1 MGVLIL
7 IACYLLVRY
16 LMKTARRRTEEKR
29 KAEQDRLQEEFRRQ
43 QAESKRIVAEQIRQ
57 AKEQERQAR
66 ELAKHEEWLK
76 KHDLK
81 IAKLEQQIGLAESE
95 IAFNREQRERL
106 FKLLDIAEKEQSS
119 YTPDC
124 DTWQKFQKKIIALN
138 NQIYSAQKKIDKA
151 QITKLNAER
160 QLDIA

>member
-7 IACYLLVRY
+7 FGCYLLVRY
-16 LMKTARRRTEEKR
+16 LMKTAERRTEEKR
-29 KAEQDRLQEEFRRQ
+29 IAERDRLREEFRRQ
-43 QAESKRIVAEQIRQ
+43 QAESKQIVAEQIRQ
-57 AKEQERQAR
+57 AK

-76 KHDLK
+76 KHDAE
-81 IAKLEQQIGLAESE
+81 IAKLEQRIGLAEND
-95 IAFNREQRERL
+95 IAFYREQRERL

-124 DTWQKFQKKIIALN
+124 DTWQKYQKKIITLN

-151 QITKLNAER
+151 QMTKLNAER
-160 QLDIA
+160 QLNIA

>member
-7 IACYLLVRY
+7 IGCFLIVRY
-16 LMKTARRRTEEKR
+16 LMKTAERRTEEKR
-29 KAEQDRLQEEFRRQ
+29 KAERDRLREEFRRQ
-43 QAESKRIVAEQIRQ
+43 QAESKQIVAEQIRQ
-57 AKEQERQAR
+57 AK

-76 KHDLK
+76 KHDAE
-81 IAKLEQQIGLAESE
+81 IAKLEQRIGLAEND
-95 IAFNREQRERL
+95 IAFYREQRERL

-119 YTPDC
+119 FTPDC
-124 DTWQKFQKKIIALN
+124 DTWQKYQRKIITLN